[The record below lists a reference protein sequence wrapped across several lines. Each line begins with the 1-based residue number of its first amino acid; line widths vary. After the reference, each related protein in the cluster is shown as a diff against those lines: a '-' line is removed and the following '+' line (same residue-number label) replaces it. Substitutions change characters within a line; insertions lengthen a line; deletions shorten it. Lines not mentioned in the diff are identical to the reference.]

1 MGCMCKQK
9 YLITFSLLL
18 GVSIPLSAQ
27 DILSCSQIGNDAQR
41 LSCYDSV
48 AGRVEEALTKDVK
61 GTAVSRI
68 KEREESIQN
77 AVIGN
82 YDVAAQEYEGF
93 VIAKVYLN
101 NQRRP
106 VYVSEDGRTFQ
117 QVSGI
122 AAVASS
128 GEEVQ
133 LEQGMF
139 GSLFLVSEAGVRTK
153 VKER

>member
-1 MGCMCKQK
+1 MGRMRTQK
-9 YLITFSLLL
+9 FLIAVSMFAALSL
-18 GVSIPLSAQ
+18 PAAAQ
-27 DILSCSQIGNDAQR
+27 DMLSCSKINNDSQR
-41 LSCYDSV
+41 LACYDSV

-68 KEREESIQN
+68 KEREESIQA
-77 AVIGN
+77 AVIGD

-93 VIAKVYLN
+93 VIAKIYLN

-106 VYVSEDGRTFQ
+106 VYVSKDGRVFQ

-122 AAVASS
+122 TPLAQV
-128 GEEVQ
+128 GDEVE

-139 GSLFLVSEAGVRTK
+139 GSVFLKTASGTRFK
-153 VKER
+153 VKEK